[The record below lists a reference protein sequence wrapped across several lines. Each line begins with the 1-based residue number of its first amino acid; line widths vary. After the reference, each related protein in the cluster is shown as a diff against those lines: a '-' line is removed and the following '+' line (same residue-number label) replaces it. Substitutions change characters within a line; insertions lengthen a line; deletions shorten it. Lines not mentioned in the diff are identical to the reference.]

1 MPHTR
6 RDFIRLS
13 CCSAA
18 TLSTLA
24 GLGRFGMMSALAAG
38 PTCTDYRA
46 LVCIF
51 LFGGNDSNNLIVP
64 TDNRYTNYQT
74 ARGANQAMGGL
85 ALAQS
90 TLVPL
95 NSASQTSP
103 MYGMHPAAPELAG
116 LYNSNNLALLANV
129 GTLIKPFASKT
140 DYINRIVQAPDN
152 LFSHSDQQDQW
163 QTVQL
168 SGVPSTGWAG
178 RMADVIK
185 AAGSASGCYNSS
197 FPPILS
203 VAGQTIFCT
212 GSQTQP
218 FAMIPGAPPGLFD
231 FGDTSAQGQARL
243 LALQQILT
251 MDSGISLVQP
261 ASNVTTL
268 TIAQSKVLAGA
279 LQGARTTFA
288 TPFPTTGIGKQ
299 LKQVAQIISVQS
311 QLGVNRQVFFC
322 SLGGFDTHSD
332 QINIQQGLLGKD
344 TPQSAQLS
352 ASMKAFF
359 DATNELGVPNNVTT
373 FTLSDFSRTLQPASN
388 AGSDHAWGSHQM
400 IMGGAVKGGATVNG
414 GTGLYGTFPDLT
426 LNGPDDATTNGRW
439 IPSTSVDQYG
449 ATVAKW
455 FGLASADIL
464 GIFPNLQNFP
474 AQDLGFLP

>member
-24 GLGRFGMMSALAAG
+24 GLGRFGMISALAAG
-38 PTCTDYRA
+38 PTCTDYKA

-64 TDNRYTNYQT
+64 MDSRFSQYQT
-74 ARGANQAMGGL
+74 ARGGTATGSL
-85 ALAQS
+85 ALSQ
-90 TLVPL
+90 
-95 NSASQTSP
+95 NSLHSLGSSGA
-103 MYGMHPAAPELAG
+103 YGMHPAATELAA
-116 LYNSNNLALLANV
+116 LYNSNNLAVLANV
-129 GTLIKPFASKT
+129 GTLIKPFSSKT
-140 DYINRIVQAPDN
+140 EYINRTTQAPDN

-185 AAGSASGCYNSS
+185 AAGSASGCYNQS

-212 GSQTQP
+212 GNQTQP

-231 FGDTSAQGQARL
+231 FGDTSPQGQARL

-251 MDSGISLVQP
+251 LDSGISLVQP
-261 ASNVTTL
+261 ASNVTQSTL
-268 TIAQSKVLAGA
+268 AQSKYLAGA
-279 LQGARTTFA
+279 LTGA
-288 TPFPTTGIGKQ
+288 TPLQTSFPNTSLGNQ
-299 LKQVAQIISVQS
+299 LKQVAQIIKVKNN
-311 QLGVNRQVFFC
+311 LGVNRQFFFC

-332 QINIQQGLLGKD
+332 QITIQQNLLSQVS
-344 TPQSAQLS
+344 PA
-352 ASMKAFF
+352 MKAFF
-359 DATNELGVPNNVTT
+359 DATNELGVANNVTT

-400 IMGGAVKGGATVNG
+400 IMGGAVKGGAAGNG
-414 GTGLYGTFPDLT
+414 GTGIYGKFPDLT
-426 LNGPDDATTNGRW
+426 LGGPDDAIGNGRW

-449 ATVAKW
+449 ATLAKW
-455 FGLASADIL
+455 FGLASTDIA
-464 GIFPNLQNFP
+464 GIFPNLQNFLT
-474 AQDLGFLP
+474 QDLGFLP

>member
-18 TLSTLA
+18 TLSALA

-38 PTCTDYRA
+38 PTCTDYKA

-64 TDNRYTNYQT
+64 MDSRFSQYQT
-74 ARGANQAMGGL
+74 ARGGTATGSL
-85 ALAQS
+85 ALSQS
-90 TLVPL
+90 SLHPL
-95 NSASQTSP
+95 GSTGA
-103 MYGMHPAAPELAG
+103 YGMHPSATELAT
-116 LYNSNNLALLANV
+116 LYNSNNLAVLANV
-129 GTLIKPFASKT
+129 GTLIKPFSSKT
-140 DYINRIVQAPDN
+140 DYLNKLVQAPDN

-178 RMADVIK
+178 RMADAII
-185 AAGSASGCYNSS
+185 ASGTCSNPA

-212 GSQTQP
+212 GNQTQP
-218 FAMIPGAPPGLFD
+218 FAMIPGAPPGLND
-231 FGDTSAQGQARL
+231 FGNTSPQVQARL
-243 LALQQILT
+243 AAFQQILT
-251 MDSGISLVQP
+251 LDSGISLVQP
-261 ASNVTTL
+261 ASKISVK
-268 TIAQSKVLAGA
+268 TIAQSQYLAGK
-279 LQGARTTFA
+279 LQSAPPLQ
-288 TPFPTTGIGKQ
+288 TPFPSNSPLGDQ

-311 QLGVNRQVFFC
+311 QLGVSRQVFFC

-332 QINIQQGLLGKD
+332 QINIQQNLLSKVS
-344 TPQSAQLS
+344 PA
-352 ASMKAFF
+352 MKAFY
-359 DATNELGVPNNVTT
+359 DATQELHVASNVTT

-388 AGSDHAWGSHQM
+388 AGSDHAWGSHHM
-400 IMGGAVKGGATVNG
+400 IMSGAVTG
-414 GTGLYGTFPDLT
+414 GTLYGKFPDLT
-426 LNGPDDATTNGRW
+426 LGGPDDATTNGRW

-449 ATVAKW
+449 ATLAKW
-455 FGLASADIL
+455 FGLASTDIA
-464 GIFPNLQNFP
+464 GIFPNLQNFSTT
-474 AQDLGFLP
+474 DLGFLP

>member
-18 TLSTLA
+18 TLSTLT
-24 GLGRFGMMSALAAG
+24 GLGRFGMMSALAAE
-38 PTCTDYRA
+38 TCTDYRA

-64 TDNRYTNYQT
+64 TDSRFTNYQA
-74 ARGANQAMGGL
+74 ARGANQTMGGL
-85 ALAQS
+85 ALAQN

-95 NSASQTSP
+95 NSASPTSP
-103 MYGMHPAAPELAG
+103 TYGMHPAAPELAA
-116 LYNSNNLALLANV
+116 LYNSNNLAILANV

-178 RMADVIK
+178 RMADVIR
-185 AAGSASGCYNSS
+185 AAGSAGGCYNSS

-212 GSQTQP
+212 GNQTQP

-231 FGDTSAQGQARL
+231 FGDASPQGVARL
-243 LALQQILT
+243 AAFQQILT
-251 MDSGISLVQP
+251 LDAGISLVQP
-261 ASNVTTL
+261 ASNVTIS

-288 TPFPTTGIGKQ
+288 TPFPTTGIGPQ

-332 QINIQQGLLGKD
+332 QINIQQNLLS
-344 TPQSAQLS
+344 QVSLA
-352 ASMKAFF
+352 MKAFF
-359 DATNELGVPNNVTT
+359 DATNELGVASKVTT

-388 AGSDHAWGSHQM
+388 AGSDHAWGSHHV
-400 IMGGAVKGGATVNG
+400 IMGGAVKGGV
-414 GTGLYGTFPDLT
+414 LYGTFPDLT
-426 LNGPDDATTNGRW
+426 LGGPDDATSNGRW

-449 ATVAKW
+449 ATLAKW

-464 GIFPNLQNFP
+464 AIFPNLQNFP
-474 AQDLGFLP
+474 VATQDLGFLL

>member
-38 PTCTDYRA
+38 AACADYKA

-64 TDNRYTNYQT
+64 NTTAGYQLYSAGRGGT
-74 ARGANQAMGGL
+74 AAGNL
-85 ALAQS
+85 VLAQ
-90 TLVPL
+90 
-95 NSASQTSP
+95 NSLHSLGSAGA
-103 MYGMHPAAPELAG
+103 YGMHPAATELAT
-116 LYNSNNLALLANV
+116 LYNSNNLAVLANV
-129 GTLIKPFASKT
+129 GTLIKPFSSKT

-178 RMADVIK
+178 RMADIIK
-185 AAGSASGCYNSS
+185 AAGSGCYNSS

-212 GSQTQP
+212 GNQTQP

-231 FGDTSAQGQARL
+231 FGDTSTAGKARI
-243 LALQQILT
+243 LALQNILT
-251 MDSGISLVQP
+251 LDSGISLVQP
-261 ASNVTTL
+261 ASNVTQN
-268 TIAQSKVLAGA
+268 TIAQSQYLAGA
-279 LQGARTTFA
+279 LNGATALQTS
-288 TPFPTTGIGKQ
+288 FPNTSLGNQ
-299 LKQVAQIISVQS
+299 LKQVAQIIKAKNN
-311 QLGVNRQVFFC
+311 LNVNRQVFFC

-332 QINIQQGLLGKD
+332 QISIQQHLLSQVS
-344 TPQSAQLS
+344 PA
-352 ASMKAFF
+352 MKAFF
-359 DATNELGVPNNVTT
+359 DATNELLVANNVTT

-400 IMGGAVKGGATVNG
+400 IMGGAVKGGAASNG

-426 LNGPDDATTNGRW
+426 LGGPDDATTNGRW

-449 ATVAKW
+449 ATLAKW
-455 FGLASADIL
+455 FGLAPTDIL
-464 GIFPNLQNFP
+464 GIFPNLMNFP
-474 AQDLGFLP
+474 ATAQDLGFLP

>member
-38 PTCTDYRA
+38 PTCADYKA

-64 TDNRYTNYQT
+64 MDTSRFSLYQT
-74 ARGANQAMGGL
+74 ARGNPSMGGL

-90 TLVPL
+90 SLVTLAPG
-95 NSASQTSP
+95 T
-103 MYGMHPAAPELAG
+103 YGMHPSAKELAG
-116 LYNSNNLALLANV
+116 LYNSNNLAVLANV
-129 GTLIKPFASKT
+129 GTLIKPFSSKT
-140 DYINRIVQAPDN
+140 EYINRTTQAPDN

-185 AAGSASGCYNSS
+185 AAGSASGCFNQS

-212 GSQTQP
+212 GNQTQP

-231 FGDTSAQGQARL
+231 FGDGSPQGQARL
-243 LALQQILT
+243 FALQQILT

-261 ASNVTTL
+261 ASNVTQN
-268 TIAQSKVLAGA
+268 TIAQSKYLAGA
-279 LQGARTTFA
+279 LNGV
-288 TPFPTTGIGKQ
+288 TPLQTQFPNTSLGNQ
-299 LKQVAQIISVQS
+299 LKQVAQIIKVKSN
-311 QLGVNRQVFFC
+311 LGINRQVFFC

-332 QINIQQGLLGKD
+332 QISIQQNLLSQVS
-344 TPQSAQLS
+344 PA
-352 ASMKAFF
+352 MKAFF
-359 DATNELGVPNNVTT
+359 DATNELGVANKVTT

-388 AGSDHAWGSHQM
+388 AGSDHAWGSHHM
-400 IMGGAVKGGATVNG
+400 IMGGAVKGGAAGNAG
-414 GTGLYGTFPDLT
+414 AGLYGKFPDLT
-426 LNGPDDATTNGRW
+426 LGGPDDAIGNGRW

-449 ATVAKW
+449 ATLAKW

-464 GIFPNLQNFP
+464 GIFPNLQNFMT
-474 AQDLGFLP
+474 QDLGFLP

>member
-18 TLSTLA
+18 TLSALA

-38 PTCTDYRA
+38 PTCTGYKA

-64 TDNRYTNYQT
+64 MDSRFAQYQT
-74 ARGANQAMGGL
+74 ARGNPSMGGL

-90 TLVPL
+90 SLVTLG
-95 NSASQTSP
+95 SGA
-103 MYGMHPAAPELAG
+103 YGMHPSAKELAG
-116 LYNSNNLALLANV
+116 LYNSNNLAVLANV
-129 GTLIKPFASKT
+129 GTLIKPFTSKT
-140 DYINRIVQAPDN
+140 DYINRTVQAPDN

-185 AAGSASGCYNSS
+185 AAGSVSGCYNQS

-212 GSQTQP
+212 GNQTQP
-218 FAMIPGAPPGLFD
+218 FAMIPGAPPGLND
-231 FGDTSAQGQARL
+231 FGDTSATGQARL
-243 LALQQILT
+243 AALQQILT
-251 MDSGISLVQP
+251 LDSGISLVQP
-261 ASNVTTL
+261 ASNITAL
-268 TIAQSKVLAGA
+268 TIAQSKYLASA
-279 LQGARTTFA
+279 LKSVHSFTTA
-288 TPFPTTGIGKQ
+288 FPTTSIGNQ

-332 QINIQQGLLGKD
+332 QISIQQSLLSQVS
-344 TPQSAQLS
+344 PA
-352 ASMKAFF
+352 MKAFF
-359 DATNELGVPNNVTT
+359 DATNELGVANNVTT

-388 AGSDHAWGSHQM
+388 AGSDHAWGSHQL
-400 IMGGAVKGGATVNG
+400 IMGGAVKGGAANNAG
-414 GTGLYGTFPDLT
+414 MYGTFPDLT

-449 ATVAKW
+449 ATLAKW
-455 FGLASADIL
+455 FGLASTDIAC
-464 GIFPNLQNFP
+464 IFPNLQNLSTT
-474 AQDLGFLP
+474 DLCFLALKFDS

>member
-1 MPHTR
+1 
-6 RDFIRLS
+6 
-13 CCSAA
+13 
-18 TLSTLA
+18 LSTLA

-38 PTCTDYRA
+38 PTCNDYKA

-64 TDNRYTNYQT
+64 NTTAGYQLYSAGRGGT
-74 ARGANQAMGGL
+74 AAGNL
-85 ALAQS
+85 VLAQ
-90 TLVPL
+90 
-95 NSASQTSP
+95 NSLHSLGSAGA
-103 MYGMHPAAPELAG
+103 YGMHPAATELAT
-116 LYNSNNLALLANV
+116 LYNSNNLAVLANV
-129 GTLIKPFASKT
+129 GTLIKPFSSKT

-178 RMADVIK
+178 RIADVIK

-212 GSQTQP
+212 GNQTQP

-231 FGDTSAQGQARL
+231 FGDTSRQGQARL

-268 TIAQSKVLAGA
+268 TIAQSKYLASK

-299 LKQVAQIISVQS
+299 LQQVAQIISVQS
-311 QLGVNRQVFFC
+311 QLAVNRQVFFC

-332 QINIQQGLLGKD
+332 QISIQNGLL
-344 TPQSAQLS
+344 SQLS
-352 ASMKAFF
+352 PAMSAFYKA
-359 DATNELGVPNNVTT
+359 TQELSVQNNVTT

-388 AGSDHAWGSHQM
+388 AGSDHAWGSHHM
-400 IMGGAVKGGATVNG
+400 IMGGAVKGGAASNG
-414 GTGLYGTFPDLT
+414 GMYGTFPDLT
-426 LNGPDDATTNGRW
+426 LGGPDDATTNGRW

-449 ATVAKW
+449 ATLAKW
-455 FGLASADIL
+455 FGLAPTDIL
-464 GIFPNLQNFP
+464 GIFPNLMNFP
-474 AQDLGFLP
+474 AISQDLGFLL

>member
-38 PTCTDYRA
+38 PTCTGYKA

-64 TDNRYTNYQT
+64 NTTAGYQLYSSGRGGTN
-74 ARGANQAMGGL
+74 AL
-85 ALAQS
+85 ALPQNTLHSLGS
-90 TLVPL
+90 TG
-95 NSASQTSP
+95 A
-103 MYGMHPAAPELAG
+103 YGMHPSATELAA
-116 LYNSNNLALLANV
+116 LYNSDNLALLANV
-129 GTLIKPFASKT
+129 GTLIKPFSSKS
-140 DYINRIVQAPDN
+140 DYLNRIVQAPDN

-163 QTVQL
+163 QTVQS

-178 RMADVIK
+178 RMADVLKI
-185 AAGSASGCYNSS
+185 AGSGCYNSA

-212 GSQTQP
+212 GNQTQP
-218 FAMIPGAPPGLFD
+218 FAMNPGATPGLND
-231 FGDTSAQGQARL
+231 SGDTSPQGVARL
-243 LALQQILT
+243 AALQQILT

-261 ASNVTTL
+261 ASTTTVNTL
-268 TIAQSKVLAGA
+268 AQSKALAGA
-279 LQGARTTFA
+279 LQGVHNFTTL
-288 TPFPTTGIGKQ
+288 FPTTGIGNQ

-311 QLGVNRQVFFC
+311 QLGMNRQIFFC

-332 QINIQQGLLGKD
+332 QINIQNGLLL
-344 TPQSAQLS
+344 QLS
-352 ASMKAFF
+352 PAMSAFYQ
-359 DATNELGVPNNVTT
+359 ATQELNVQNSVTT

-388 AGSDHAWGSHQM
+388 AGSDHAWGSHHM
-400 IMGGAVKGGATVNG
+400 IMGGAVKGGAANNG
-414 GTGLYGTFPDLT
+414 GMYGKFPDLT
-426 LNGPDDATTNGRW
+426 LGGPDDATSNGRW

-449 ATVAKW
+449 ATLAKW
-455 FGLASADIL
+455 FGLSSTDIA
-464 GIFPNLQNFP
+464 GIFPNLPNF
-474 AQDLGFLP
+474 QVSDLGFLP

>member
-1 MPHTR
+1 
-6 RDFIRLS
+6 
-13 CCSAA
+13 
-18 TLSTLA
+18 
-24 GLGRFGMMSALAAG
+24 
-38 PTCTDYRA
+38 
-46 LVCIF
+46 
-51 LFGGNDSNNLIVP
+51 
-64 TDNRYTNYQT
+64 
-74 ARGANQAMGGL
+74 MGGL
-85 ALAQS
+85 ALAQN

-95 NSASQTSP
+95 NSVSPTSP

-116 LYNSNNLALLANV
+116 LYNSNNLAVLANV
-129 GTLIKPFASKT
+129 GTLIKPTTKT
-140 DYINRIVQAPDN
+140 EYITRAVPAPDN

-185 AAGSASGCYNSS
+185 AAGSASGCYSSS

-231 FGDTSAQGQARL
+231 FGDGSPQGVARL
-243 LALQQILT
+243 AAFQQILT
-251 MDSGISLVQP
+251 LDAGISLVQP
-261 ASNVTTL
+261 ASNITQNTL
-268 TIAQSKVLAGA
+268 AQSKHLAGA
-279 LQGARTTFA
+279 LQGVMPLQTQ
-288 TPFPTTGIGKQ
+288 FPNTSIGNQ
-299 LKQVAQIISVQS
+299 LKQVAQIIKVKNA
-311 QLGVNRQVFFC
+311 LGVNRQVFFC

-332 QINIQQGLLGKD
+332 QIHIQQNLL
-344 TPQSAQLS
+344 AQLS
-352 ASMKAFF
+352 PAMNAFYQ
-359 DATNELGVPNNVTT
+359 ATQELTVQNNVTT

-388 AGSDHAWGSHQM
+388 AGSDHAWGSHHM
-400 IMGGAVKGGATVNG
+400 IIGGAVKGGAAGNL

-426 LNGPDDATTNGRW
+426 LNGPDDATSNGRW

-449 ATVAKW
+449 ATLAKW
-455 FGLASADIL
+455 FGLASTDIA

-474 AQDLGFLP
+474 ATAQDLGFLP

>member
-38 PTCTDYRA
+38 PTCIDYKA

-64 TDNRYTNYQT
+64 TDTSRFSLYNT
-74 ARGANQAMGGL
+74 ARGDPSMGGL
-85 ALAQS
+85 ALAQGA
-90 TLVPL
+90 LLPL
-95 NSASQTSP
+95 NSATP
-103 MYGMHPAAPELAG
+103 TVTYGMHPAAPELQG

-129 GTLIKPFASKT
+129 GTLIKPLTKT
-140 DYINRIVQAPDN
+140 NYQTRTGVPDN

-185 AAGSASGCYNSS
+185 AAGTGSLCYNSS

-212 GSQTQP
+212 GNQTQP

-231 FGDTSAQGQARL
+231 FADTSAQGQARL

-251 MDSGISLVQP
+251 LDSGISLVQP
-261 ASNVTTL
+261 ASNVTQT
-268 TIAQSKVLAGA
+268 TIAQSKYLAGA
-279 LQGARTTFA
+279 LNGVASPA
-288 TPFPTTGIGKQ
+288 TPFPNTSLGNQ
-299 LKQVAQIISVQS
+299 LLQVAKIIKARNN
-311 QLGVNRQVFFC
+311 LNVNRQVFFC
-322 SLGGFDTHSD
+322 SQGGFDTHSD
-332 QINIQQGLLGKD
+332 QIHIQQNLLSQVS
-344 TPQSAQLS
+344 PAMSAFYKATQELS
-352 ASMKAFF
+352 
-359 DATNELGVPNNVTT
+359 VQNNVTT

-388 AGSDHAWGSHQM
+388 AGSDHAWGSHHM
-400 IMGGAVKGGATVNG
+400 IVGGAVKGGT
-414 GTGLYGTFPDLT
+414 LYGTFPDLT
-426 LNGPDDATTNGRW
+426 LGGPDDATTNGRW

-449 ATVAKW
+449 ATLAKW
-455 FGLASADIL
+455 FGLAPTDIL

-474 AQDLGFLP
+474 ATAQDLGFLL

>member
-38 PTCTDYRA
+38 PTCIDYKA

-64 TDNRYTNYQT
+64 TDSRFSLYNT
-74 ARGANQAMGGL
+74 ARGNPTMGGL

-90 TLVPL
+90 ALFPL
-95 NSASQTSP
+95 NSPSPTSP
-103 MYGMHPAAPELAG
+103 TYGMHPAAPELQG
-116 LYNSNNLALLANV
+116 LYNSNNLALLTNV
-129 GTLIKPFASKT
+129 GTLIKPLSKT
-140 DYINRIVQAPDN
+140 AYQQRTGVPDN

-212 GSQTQP
+212 GNKTQP
-218 FAMIPGAPPGLFD
+218 FAMIPGALPGLVD
-231 FGDTSAQGQARL
+231 FGDPSAQGQARL

-251 MDSGISLVQP
+251 LDSGISLVQP
-261 ASNVTTL
+261 ASNVTVN
-268 TIAQSKVLAGA
+268 TIAQSKYLAGA
-279 LQGARTTFA
+279 LNGA
-288 TPFPTTGIGKQ
+288 TPLQTQFPNTSIGNQ
-299 LKQVAQIISVQS
+299 LKQVAQIIKVKNN
-311 QLGVNRQVFFC
+311 LGVNRQVFFC

-332 QINIQQGLLGKD
+332 QIHIQQNLLSQVS
-344 TPQSAQLS
+344 PA
-352 ASMKAFF
+352 MKAFF
-359 DATNELGVPNNVTT
+359 DATNELGVASNVTT

-388 AGSDHAWGSHQM
+388 AGSDHAWG
-400 IMGGAVKGGATVNG
+400 
-414 GTGLYGTFPDLT
+414 
-426 LNGPDDATTNGRW
+426 R
-439 IPSTSVDQYG
+439 
-449 ATVAKW
+449 
-455 FGLASADIL
+455 
-464 GIFPNLQNFP
+464 
-474 AQDLGFLP
+474 

>member
-38 PTCTDYRA
+38 PTCNDYKA

-64 TDNRYTNYQT
+64 MDSRFTNYQT
-74 ARGANQAMGGL
+74 ARGADQTMGGL
-85 ALAQS
+85 ALAQN

-95 NSASQTSP
+95 NPASPTSP
-103 MYGMHPAAPELAG
+103 MYGMHPAAPELAA

-129 GTLIKPFASKT
+129 GTLIKPLTKSNYQT
-140 DYINRIVQAPDN
+140 RTGVPDN

-185 AAGSASGCYNSS
+185 AAGSGSGCYNSS

-212 GSQTQP
+212 GNQTQP
-218 FAMIPGAPPGLFD
+218 FAMIPGAPPGLND
-231 FGDTSAQGQARL
+231 FGDTSTAGKARL
-243 LALQQILT
+243 LALQNILT
-251 MDSGISLVQP
+251 LDSGISLVQP
-261 ASNVTTL
+261 ASNVTQN
-268 TIAQSKVLAGA
+268 TIAQSKYLAGA
-279 LQGARTTFA
+279 LNGVTALQTS
-288 TPFPTTGIGKQ
+288 FPNTSLGNQ
-299 LKQVAQIISVQS
+299 LKQVAQIIKVKNN
-311 QLGVNRQVFFC
+311 LGVNRQVFFC
-322 SLGGFDTHSD
+322 SQGGFDTHSD
-332 QINIQQGLLGKD
+332 QIHIQQNLLSQVS
-344 TPQSAQLS
+344 PAMSAFYKATQELS
-352 ASMKAFF
+352 
-359 DATNELGVPNNVTT
+359 VQNNVTT

-388 AGSDHAWGSHQM
+388 AGSDHAWGSHHM
-400 IMGGAVKGGATVNG
+400 VMGGAVKGGT
-414 GTGLYGTFPDLT
+414 LYGTFPDLT
-426 LNGPDDATTNGRW
+426 LGGPDDATTSGRW
-439 IPSTSVDQYG
+439 
-449 ATVAKW
+449 
-455 FGLASADIL
+455 
-464 GIFPNLQNFP
+464 
-474 AQDLGFLP
+474 

>member
-24 GLGRFGMMSALAAG
+24 GLGRFGMLSALAAG

-64 TDNRYTNYQT
+64 TDSRYSQYQA
-74 ARGANQAMGGL
+74 ARGNPSMGGL
-85 ALAQS
+85 TLAQN
-90 TLVPL
+90 TLVAL
-95 NSASQTSP
+95 NSASPTSP
-103 MYGMHPAAPELAG
+103 TYGMHPSATELAG
-116 LYNSNNLALLANV
+116 LYNSNNLAILVNV
-129 GTLIKPFASKT
+129 GTLIKPFSSKT

-203 VAGQTIFCT
+203 VAGQAIFCT
-212 GSQTQP
+212 GNQTQP
-218 FAMIPGAPPGLFD
+218 FAMVPGNPPGLND
-231 FGDTSAQGQARL
+231 FGDASAAGQARL
-243 LALQQILT
+243 LAFQQILT
-251 MDSGISLVQP
+251 LNSGISLVQP
-261 ASNVTTL
+261 ASNVTQN
-268 TIAQSKVLAGA
+268 TIAQSQYLAGA
-279 LQGARTTFA
+279 LKSVHSFTTA
-288 TPFPTTGIGKQ
+288 FPTTSIGNQ
-299 LKQVAQIISVQS
+299 LKQVAQIVSVQS

-322 SLGGFDTHSD
+322 SQGGFDTHSD
-332 QINIQQGLLGKD
+332 QINIQQKLLSQVS
-344 TPQSAQLS
+344 PA
-352 ASMKAFF
+352 MKAFF
-359 DATNELGVPNNVTT
+359 DATNELGVANNVTT

-388 AGSDHAWGSHQM
+388 AGSDHAWGSHQL
-400 IMGGAVKGGATVNG
+400 IMGGAVKGGAASNG
-414 GTGLYGTFPDLT
+414 GLGLYGKFPDLT

-439 IPSTSVDQYG
+439 IPSISVDQYG
-449 ATVAKW
+449 ATLAKW
-455 FGLASADIL
+455 FGLASADIV
-464 GIFPNLQNFP
+464 GIFPNLQNFTT
-474 AQDLGFLP
+474 QDLGFLP

>member
-18 TLSTLA
+18 TLSTLV
-24 GLGRFGMMSALAAG
+24 GLGRFGMMSALAA

-64 TDNRYTNYQT
+64 TDSRFSLYNN
-74 ARGANQAMGGL
+74 ARGNPSMGGL

-90 TLVPL
+90 SLLPL
-95 NSASQTSP
+95 NPGAAAMT
-103 MYGMHPAAPELAG
+103 YGMHPAAPELQG

-129 GTLIKPFASKT
+129 GTLIKPTSKT
-140 DYINRIVQAPDN
+140 QYITGAVPAPDN

-185 AAGSASGCYNSS
+185 AAGTASNCYNSK

-212 GSQTQP
+212 GNQTQP

-261 ASNVTTL
+261 ASNITQS
-268 TIAQSKVLAGA
+268 TIAQSKYLAGA
-279 LQGARTTFA
+279 LNGVTPPV
-288 TPFPTTGIGKQ
+288 TPFPNTSLGNQ
-299 LKQVAQIISVQS
+299 LLQVAKIIKARNN
-311 QLGVNRQVFFC
+311 LNVNRQVFFC

-332 QINIQQGLLGKD
+332 QIHIQQNLLSQVS
-344 TPQSAQLS
+344 PA
-352 ASMKAFF
+352 MKAFF
-359 DATNELGVPNNVTT
+359 DATNELGVANNVTT

-388 AGSDHAWGSHQM
+388 AGSDHAWGSHHM
-400 IMGGAVKGGATVNG
+400 IMGGAVKGGAANNG
-414 GTGLYGTFPDLT
+414 GMYGKFPDLT
-426 LNGPDDATTNGRW
+426 LGGPDDAIGNGRW

-449 ATVAKW
+449 ATLAKW
-455 FGLASADIL
+455 FGLAPTDIA
-464 GIFPNLQNFP
+464 GIFPNLVNFP
-474 AQDLGFLP
+474 ANAQDLGFLP

>member
-38 PTCTDYRA
+38 PTCTDYKA

-64 TDNRYTNYQT
+64 TDSRYTNYQT
-74 ARGANQAMGGL
+74 ARGANQTMGGL

-90 TLVPL
+90 SLLHL
-95 NSASQTSP
+95 NPGTSG
-103 MYGMHPAAPELAG
+103 MTYGMHPAAPELQG
-116 LYNSNNLALLANV
+116 LYNSNNLAVLANV
-129 GTLIKPFASKT
+129 GTLIKPLSKT
-140 DYINRIVQAPDN
+140 AYQQRTGVPDN

-178 RMADVIK
+178 RMADNILL
-185 AAGSASGCYNSS
+185 SGTCSNPA

-212 GSQTQP
+212 GNQTQP
-218 FAMIPGAPPGLFD
+218 FAMVPGTPPGLTD
-231 FGDTSAQGQARL
+231 SGDMSTPGQKRL
-243 LALQQILT
+243 AALQQILT
-251 MDSGISLVQP
+251 LDSGISLVQP
-261 ASNVTTL
+261 TSNVTIN
-268 TIAQSKVLAGA
+268 TIAQSQHLASA
-279 LQGARTTFA
+279 LKSVHSFSTVFPA
-288 TPFPTTGIGKQ
+288 TSIGNQ

-322 SLGGFDTHSD
+322 SQGGFDTHSD
-332 QINIQQGLLGKD
+332 QIHIQQGLLSQVS
-344 TPQSAQLS
+344 PA
-352 ASMKAFF
+352 MKAFF
-359 DATNELGVPNNVTT
+359 DATNELAVANNVTT

-388 AGSDHAWGSHQM
+388 AGSDHAWGSHHM
-400 IMGGAVKGGATVNG
+400 IMGGAVKGGAANNG
-414 GTGLYGTFPDLT
+414 GIYGKFPDLT
-426 LNGPDDATTNGRW
+426 LGGPDDATTNGRW

-449 ATVAKW
+449 ATLAKW
-455 FGLASADIL
+455 FGLASTDIA
-464 GIFPNLQNFP
+464 GIFPNLINFP
-474 AQDLGFLP
+474 ATAQDLGFLL

>member
-64 TDNRYTNYQT
+64 TDSRYSLYQAACGNPT
-74 ARGANQAMGGL
+74 MGGL
-85 ALAQS
+85 TLAQS
-90 TLVPL
+90 TLAQL
-95 NSASQTSP
+95 NSASTTGPQ
-103 MYGMHPAAPELAG
+103 YGMHPAAPELAA
-116 LYNSNNLALLANV
+116 LYNSNNLAILANV

-178 RMADVIK
+178 RMADNIIL
-185 AAGSASGCYNSS
+185 SS
-197 FPPILS
+197 TCSNPAFPPILS

-212 GSQTQP
+212 GNQTQP

-251 MDSGISLVQP
+251 LDSGISLVQP

-268 TIAQSKVLAGA
+268 TIAQSKFLASK

-288 TPFPTTGIGKQ
+288 TPFPTTSIGKQ
-299 LKQVAQIISVQS
+299 LQQVAQIISVQS

-332 QINIQQGLLGKD
+332 QINIQQHLLSQVS
-344 TPQSAQLS
+344 PA
-352 ASMKAFF
+352 MKAFF
-359 DATNELGVPNNVTT
+359 DATNELLVANNVTT

-400 IMGGAVKGGATVNG
+400 IMGGAVKGGAAGNAG
-414 GTGLYGTFPDLT
+414 AGLYGTFPDLT

-439 IPSTSVDQYG
+439 IPSTAVDQYG
-449 ATVAKW
+449 ATLANW
-455 FGLASADIL
+455 FGLSSTDIA
-464 GIFPNLQNFP
+464 GIFSNLQNFP
-474 AQDLGFLP
+474 TTNLGFLP

>member
-38 PTCTDYRA
+38 PTCIDYKA

-64 TDNRYTNYQT
+64 MDSRYSTYQA
-74 ARGANQAMGGL
+74 ARGNQSLGGL
-85 ALAQS
+85 AI
-90 TLVPL
+90 P
-95 NSASQTSP
+95 QTSLQP
-103 MYGMHPAAPELAG
+103 IGSAYGMHPSAKELAA

-129 GTLIKPFASKT
+129 GTLIKPFSSKT

-163 QTVQL
+163 QTVQS
-168 SGVPSTGWAG
+168 SGVPTTGWAG

-185 AAGSASGCYNSS
+185 AAGSGSGCFNSS

-212 GSQTQP
+212 GNQTQP
-218 FAMIPGAPPGLFD
+218 FAMIPGTPPGLND
-231 FGDTSAQGQARL
+231 FGDASAPGQARVA
-243 LALQQILT
+243 ALQQILT
-251 MDSGISLVQP
+251 LDSGISLVQP
-261 ASNVTTL
+261 ASNITRN
-268 TIAQSKVLAGA
+268 TIAQSKYLASALNGA
-279 LQGARTTFA
+279 TPLQ
-288 TPFPTTGIGKQ
+288 TPFPNTSLGNQ
-299 LKQVAQIISVQS
+299 LNQVAQIIKAKNNLNVS
-311 QLGVNRQVFFC
+311 RQVFFC

-332 QINIQQGLLGKD
+332 QITIQQNLLSQVSPAMNAFYQA
-344 TPQSAQLS
+344 TQELS
-352 ASMKAFF
+352 
-359 DATNELGVPNNVTT
+359 VQNNVTT

-388 AGSDHAWGSHQM
+388 LGSDHAWGSHHM
-400 IMGGAVKGGATVNG
+400 IMGGAVKGGAANNG
-414 GTGLYGTFPDLT
+414 GIYGKFPDLT
-426 LNGPDDATTNGRW
+426 LGGPDDATTNGRW
-439 IPSTSVDQYG
+439 IPSTAVDQYG
-449 ATVAKW
+449 ATLAKW
-455 FGLASADIL
+455 FGLSSTDIS

-474 AQDLGFLP
+474 TSDLGFLS

>member
-51 LFGGNDSNNLIVP
+51 LFGGNDSNNFIVP
-64 TDNRYTNYQT
+64 MDSRFAQYQT
-74 ARGANQAMGGL
+74 ARGGSATGSL
-85 ALAQS
+85 ALAQGS
-90 TLVPL
+90 LHSL
-95 NSASQTSP
+95 GSNGA
-103 MYGMHPAAPELAG
+103 YGMHPAATELAV

-129 GTLIKPFASKT
+129 GTLIKPFSSKT
-140 DYINRIVQAPDN
+140 DYLNRIVPAPDN

-178 RMADVIK
+178 RMADNIIL
-185 AAGSASGCYNSS
+185 SGTCSNPA

-212 GSQTQP
+212 GSNTQP
-218 FAMIPGAPPGLFD
+218 FAMVPGAPPGLSD
-231 FGDTSAQGQARL
+231 SGNTDAAGVARI

-261 ASNVTTL
+261 ASKVTQN
-268 TIAQSKVLAGA
+268 TILQSKNLASA
-279 LQGARTTFA
+279 LKNVHSFSTV
-288 TPFPTTGIGKQ
+288 FPTSSIGKQ
-299 LKQVAQIISVQS
+299 LQQVAQIISVQS
-311 QLGVNRQVFFC
+311 QLGLNRQVFFC

-332 QINIQQGLLGKD
+332 QINIQNGLLL
-344 TPQSAQLS
+344 QLS
-352 ASMKAFF
+352 PAMSAFYKA
-359 DATNELGVPNNVTT
+359 TQELNVQNNVTT

-388 AGSDHAWGSHQM
+388 AGSDHAWGSHHM
-400 IMGGAVKGGATVNG
+400 IMGGAVKGGAAGNG
-414 GTGLYGTFPDLT
+414 GTGIYGKFPDLT

-449 ATVAKW
+449 ATLAKW
-455 FGLASADIL
+455 FGLASTDIA
-464 GIFPNLQNFP
+464 GIFPNLQNFAP
-474 AQDLGFLP
+474 ATDLGFLP

>member
-6 RDFIRLS
+6 RDIIRLS

-64 TDNRYTNYQT
+64 ADSRFSQYQA
-74 ARGANQAMGGL
+74 ARGDPSMGGL
-85 ALAQS
+85 ALS
-90 TLVPL
+90 KNSLVTLG
-95 NSASQTSP
+95 SGT
-103 MYGMHPAAPELAG
+103 YGMHPSAKELAG
-116 LYNSNNLALLANV
+116 LYNSNNLAVLANV
-129 GTLIKPFASKT
+129 GTLIKPFSSKT
-140 DYINRIVQAPDN
+140 EYINRTTQAPDN

-178 RMADVIK
+178 RMADSII
-185 AAGSASGCYNSS
+185 ASGSCSNPA

-212 GSQTQP
+212 GSKTQP
-218 FAMIPGAPPGLFD
+218 FAMIPGAPPGLND
-231 FGDTSAQGQARL
+231 FGNTDPAGQARL
-243 LALQQILT
+243 AAVQQILT
-251 MDSGISLVQP
+251 LDSGISLVQP
-261 ASNVTTL
+261 ASNITIN
-268 TIAQSKVLAGA
+268 TIAQSKYLANA
-279 LQGARTTFA
+279 LKNVHSFTTA
-288 TPFPTTGIGKQ
+288 FPTTSIGNQ

-311 QLGVNRQVFFC
+311 QLSVNRQVFFC
-322 SLGGFDTHSD
+322 SQGGFDTHSD
-332 QINIQQGLLGKD
+332 QINIQQNLLSQVS
-344 TPQSAQLS
+344 PA
-352 ASMKAFF
+352 MKAFF
-359 DATNELGVPNNVTT
+359 DATNELGVANNVTT

-388 AGSDHAWGSHQM
+388 AGSDHAWGSHQL
-400 IMGGAVKGGATVNG
+400 IMGGAVKGGATGNAG
-414 GTGLYGTFPDLT
+414 AGLYGKFPDLT

-449 ATVAKW
+449 ATLAKW

-474 AQDLGFLP
+474 VTTQDLGFLP